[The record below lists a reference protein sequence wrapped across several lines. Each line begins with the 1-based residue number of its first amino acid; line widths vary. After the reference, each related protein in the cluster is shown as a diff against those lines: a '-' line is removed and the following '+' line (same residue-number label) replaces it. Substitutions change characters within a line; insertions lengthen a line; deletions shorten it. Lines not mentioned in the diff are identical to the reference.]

1 MSEIKEELVEEETI
15 QSDRELTFFQR
26 LARLLS
32 VKSLVTLVLTAVYA
46 YLSVIGKV
54 TTEQFMTI
62 FVTVIAFY
70 FGTQAKKE

>member
-1 MSEIKEELVEEETI
+1 MNELNEK
-15 QSDRELTFFQR
+15 ELTLLQR

-32 VKSLVTLVLTAVYA
+32 VKSLITVILTGVFA
-46 YLSVIGKV
+46 YLSIIGKI
-54 TTEQFMTI
+54 TSEQFMTI